1 MKVSVWLT
9 AAAIAAFPG
18 SRAIAAQDAPT
29 GLTVQQAVDE
39 AVQKNLSLL
48 AQRMSL
54 SVADAAVITARLRPN
69 PVLLGDPH
77 GLDELGPGISPEN
90 GAGPQPSPVAR
101 DGPFR

>member
-29 GLTVQQAVDE
+29 GLTVRQAVDE

-54 SVADAAVITARLRPN
+54 SVADAAVITARLPPN
-69 PVLLGDPH
+69 PVLTGDAGRPDALGTCFRPANCA
-77 GLDELGPGISPEN
+77 E
-90 GAGPQPSPVAR
+90 PQPIAGRV
-101 DGPFR
+101 D